1 MIEGG
6 GGESGG
12 VVTGTA
18 FIKRNRKFTALK
30 VPRLCPLVFLVK
42 VVWRQG
48 RLF

>member
-1 MIEGG
+1 MREVD

-12 VVTGTA
+12 VVTDIV

-30 VPRLCPLVFLVK
+30 VPRLCLLVFLEK

-48 RLF
+48 RLL